1 MKRLLAL
8 MLVAMLVLPCL
19 VTACGP
25 NVEPEVTTPEVTTEA
40 TTPEVTTPEFTI
52 PEETTP
58 EETRVTYTVTVVDEN
73 NAPLSG
79 ATVQMC
85 VGDLCRLPAVT
96 GENGVASFFFDPDDY
111 TVKVT
116 LKDYTG
122 EASYKF
128 AVGSTELT
136 VQLTKTS
143 VTP

>member
-1 MKRLLAL
+1 

-25 NVEPEVTTPEVTTEA
+25 NEEPEETTPEVTTEVTTPEVTL
-40 TTPEVTTPEFTI
+40 PEFTT

-58 EETRVTYTVTVVDEN
+58 EDTRVTYTVTVVDEN
-73 NAPLSG
+73 NAPLAG
-79 ATVQMC
+79 ASVQMC
-85 VGDLCRLPAVT
+85 VGNLCKFPSFTGADGVVT
-96 GENGVASFFFDPDDY
+96 FLFDPDDY